1 MCYACAVRKRDG
13 RRLSRDVLEH
23 IRLQAVRDVRG
34 GESPEVIARRVGFCR
49 EIVYDWL
56 RRARR
61 QGLAALR
68 RRRAPGAQPK
78 LSPTQIRQVKQWVV
92 TQPASHFGFLS
103 DLWTVARLRKVL
115 RHRFHVVFSPSGL
128 WRFLRREGLS
138 PQRPLKI
145 ALERDEAAIRRWLR
159 QEYPRI
165 RAEARKTKALL
176 YFGDES
182 GVRTDH
188 VSGRTWGQRGHTP
201 VARRAY
207 RQRAVLSLLS
217 AMTPRGELVFT
228 TSPAKVNT
236 AIFIRFL
243 RKLLA
248 HHPGRRLVLIVD
260 RSPYHCSRQTRQ
272 FVHTHQR
279 RLRLEYLPSYAPE
292 LNPDEGVWS
301 HLKGSGAT
309 DSTTGSF
316 EELRRRVRSHL
327 QSLQR
332 RPRLIRSFYCACY
345 VG

>member
-1 MCYACAVRKRDG
+1 MCYTQTVRKRDG

-23 IRLQAVRDVRG
+23 IRLQAVREIRG
-34 GESPEVIARRVGFCR
+34 GESPEVIARRIGFCR
-49 EIVYDWL
+49 EIVYEWL

-61 QGLAALR
+61 EGLGSLR
-68 RRRAPGAQPK
+68 HRPAPGAQPK

-92 TQPASHFGFLS
+92 TRPASYFGFLS

-115 RHRFHVVFSPSGL
+115 RQRFHVTFSPSGL

-138 PQRPLKI
+138 PQRPLKL
-145 ALERDEAAIRRWLR
+145 ALERDAAAIRRWLR
-159 QEYPRI
+159 EEYPRI
-165 RAEARKTKALL
+165 RAAARKTRALL

-188 VSGRTWGQRGHTP
+188 VSGRTWGQRGQTP
-201 VARRAY
+201 VARRAS

-217 AMTPRGELVFT
+217 AMTPRGELVFM

-236 AIFIRFL
+236 EIFIRFL
-243 RKLLA
+243 RTLLA
-248 HHPGRRLVLIVD
+248 HHRGRRLVVIVD
-260 RSPYHCSRQTRQ
+260 RSPYHCSRGTRQ
-272 FVHTHQR
+272 FVHAHRQ

-301 HLKGSGAT
+301 HLKRSGAT

-332 RPRLIRSFYCACY
+332 RPRLIRAFYCACY